1 MTKRL
6 YNFFPGGGSDP
17 GINPSFVVELKA
29 TCPQNGDVNVR
40 LPIDRGSE
48 RVFDKQILQN
58 IKDGFAVLESDSR
71 LNDDIITNAII
82 DSYLGILN
90 PIFGPSFEADFVE
103 SIVKMGHIGV
113 KTGQQVRL
121 YHFGIRAWRHHHVL
135 KLRNYLGAIDELEN
149 NRKDVAHI
157 SAQVADLANVVLS
170 IQNNLTNIF
179 QALRDPTL
187 PSIVPQPPPMPQHPP
202 PTSNQPPYPLG
213 TPFSRYQRNCFG
225 TPSWRGNTRQEE
237 VLHALAKSFHDK
249 PHLGTILTQPN
260 LEAVGAPSSST
271 TKVDLPISSYR
282 VNPNLARYETIKYQ
296 LATRATCEGFLF
308 QL

>member
-17 GINPSFVVELKA
+17 GINPSFLVELKA

-82 DSYLGILN
+82 DSYLGILS

-113 KTGQQVRL
+113 KTGQQ
-121 YHFGIRAWRHHHVL
+121 
-135 KLRNYLGAIDELEN
+135 GAIDEPEN

-187 PSIVPQPPPMPQHPP
+187 PSILPQPPPMPQHPP

-213 TPFSRYQRNCFG
+213 TPFSRYQGGPIRLEFPTIKGYNAEV
-225 TPSWRGNTRQEE
+225 NTKIQKVLQEE

-249 PHLGTILTQPN
+249 PHLGTIPTQPN
-260 LEAVGAPSSST
+260 LEAVGAPSCST

-282 VNPNLARYETIKYQ
+282 VNPNPARYETIKYQ
-296 LATRATCEGFLF
+296 LATRATCEGSLF